1 MINTLPYR
9 LGVGLVIINDQSK
22 IFTGRRL
29 DSTKAWQM
37 PQGGID
43 DNEIPLEAAYRE
55 MFEETGIEKCK
66 VSLLKQS
73 KIWYRYDLPKEI
85 QGKFWGGKFR
95 GQSQKWFL
103 FRFNGSDEDI
113 NIHTKYQEF
122 SDWKWSKKTINRY
135 KTDKSIMEQLIK
147 RFIKLTGFKKNKIIF
162 KRISKW

>member
-43 DNEIPLEAAYRE
+43 NTEIPIEAAYRE
-55 MFEETGIEKCK
+55 MLEETGIEKSK
-66 VSLLKQS
+66 VALLKQS
-73 KIWYRYDLPKEI
+73 KLWYRYDLPKEI

-103 FRFNGSDEDI
+103 FKFIGIDDDI
-113 NIHTKYQEF
+113 NIETKDQEF
-122 SDWKWSKKTINRY
+122 SHWKWSN
-135 KTDKSIMEQLIK
+135 KTDMLDSIVP
-147 RFIKLTGFKKNKIIF
+147 FKKSLYKAVFNDF
-162 KRISKW
+162 NLEF

>member
-103 FRFNGSDEDI
+103 FRFNGSNKDI
-113 NIHTKYQEF
+113 NINTKYQEF
-122 SDWKWSKKTINRY
+122 SDWKWSKKT
-135 KTDKSIMEQLIK
+135 DMLESIVP
-147 RFIKLTGFKKNKIIF
+147 FKKSLYQSVLKDFDLDLKN
-162 KRISKW
+162 

>member
-1 MINTLPYR
+1 MISSLPYR
-9 LGVGLVIINDQSK
+9 LGVGLVIINKQSE

-55 MFEETGIEKCK
+55 MGEETGIQKCK
-66 VSLLKQS
+66 VALLNQS
-73 KIWYRYDLPKEI
+73 KLWYRYDLPQKI

-103 FRFNGSDEDI
+103 FRFIGINSDI
-113 NIHTKYQEF
+113 NVETKDPEF
-122 SDWKWSKKTINRY
+122 SDWRWSKKT
-135 KTDKSIMEQLIK
+135 DMLDSIVP
-147 RFIKLTGFKKNKIIF
+147 FKKSLYRSVLKDF
-162 KRISKW
+162 DLDR